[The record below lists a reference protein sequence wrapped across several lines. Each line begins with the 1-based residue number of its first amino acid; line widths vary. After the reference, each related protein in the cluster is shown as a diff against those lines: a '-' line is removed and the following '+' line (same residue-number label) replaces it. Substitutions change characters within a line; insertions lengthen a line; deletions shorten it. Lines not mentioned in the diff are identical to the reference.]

1 MTADAGPRQ
10 AGPSTWM
17 LCILGVVLALIGLP
31 LIVLGAQL
39 ITLGGSWYYGLAGL
53 VLVASGIFT
62 FRRSLIGFWLFA
74 ALFAATVVW
83 ALAESGFAFWP
94 MVPRLGGPLVIALI
108 IFLCLPLFP
117 SWRAGKAL
125 PFGLAAVV
133 VALLAGAGYAAFQP
147 QGVIRNDITPTP
159 GESVADAGGNWAAYG
174 STPSGTRYSAA
185 DQINTENVKDLQVAW
200 TYEYGEERVAGQED
214 QITPILI
221 NDTAYICTPQSN
233 VHAIDVNTGEARWV
247 FDSETDNS
255 AFARCRGVSYYE
267 YEAPEVEPA
276 ADALA
281 TPANEAGTE
290 PTTPVAPAAPVAPVV
305 AEAPAICGTGRIV
318 LTTSDAR
325 MIELDATTGELCA
338 DFGTGGIVDLKAGM
352 GDDALPNY
360 ILTSAPTVARNRVIV
375 GGFVLDNIS
384 TGEPSGVV
392 RAFDARSGEL
402 LWAWNADRPEGGLP
416 AAGELYTRGTPNV
429 WSTPA
434 YDDALGLVYLPTGN
448 ATPDFWAAHR
458 TEDMLRVS
466 ASVVAVDIETGA
478 ERWVFQTTH
487 HDVWDYDV
495 ASQPALYDVP
505 DGNGGTIPALIQIT
519 KRGQIF
525 MLDRRTG
532 EPIAEVEERAVPQD
546 VQEGDLPLS
555 PTQPYSVGM
564 PAIGVEPLTE
574 ARMWGATL
582 YDQLLCR
589 IEFKKLRYEGDFTP
603 PTTERM
609 IQWPGY
615 YGGFNWGSAA
625 LNEETGMLVLNDMRI
640 AQYVELV
647 PRDDYDS
654 QASSGADMHAGLS
667 PQTGTPFAAL
677 KDNFFSVLGV
687 PCQEPPYGTLTGID
701 LGSRSIAWQV
711 PMGTLEEAGPLGI
724 KTGLQIPIGMP
735 TIGGASTTS
744 GGLVFYAAT
753 QDYYLRA
760 MDAATGE
767 ELWKGKLPVGSQ
779 STPSTYVSPSSG
791 RQFVVLTAGGARQ
804 QNIRGDYV
812 VGFALPEGTAN

>member
-1 MTADAGPRQ
+1 MSVDSGFRSAEPNPWVLR
-10 AGPSTWM
+10 
-17 LCILGVVLALIGLP
+17 ILGVVLAIIGLP
-31 LIVLGAQL
+31 LLWLGGQL

-53 VLVASGIFT
+53 ALVVSGILV
-62 FRRSLIGFWLFA
+62 FRRSLLGFWLFA
-74 ALFAATVVW
+74 ALFVATVIW
-83 ALAESGFAFWP
+83 ALAEGGFNFWP
-94 MVPRLGGPLVIALI
+94 LVPRLGGPLVIALI
-108 IFLCLPLFP
+108 LALCLPLFP
-117 SWRAGKAL
+117 GWRAGRSL
-125 PFGLAAVV
+125 PYGLAAVF
-133 VALLAGAGYAAFQP
+133 ALVLVGAGVLAFQP
-147 QGVIRNDITPTP
+147 QGVIRTDIAATP
-159 GESVADAGGNWAAYG
+159 GEAVANAGGNWAAYG
-174 STPSGTRYSAA
+174 ATPSGTRFSAA
-185 DQINTENVKDLQVAW
+185 DQINTENVDTLEVAW
-200 TYEYGEERVAGQED
+200 TYQYGEERHAGQED

-221 NDTAYICTPQSN
+221 NDTAYICTPESN
-233 VHAIDVNTGEARWV
+233 VHAIDVNTGAARWV
-247 FDSETDNS
+247 YNSETENS
-255 AFARCRGVSYYE
+255 AFARCRGVSYYQ
-267 YEAPEVEPA
+267 YQAPAQTAPA
-276 ADALA
+276 TA
-281 TPANEAGTE
+281 AGT
-290 PTTPVAPAAPVAPVV
+290 PPATTPAAPATPL
-305 AEAPAICGTGRIV
+305 AAATPAICGEGRIV

-325 MIELDATTGELCA
+325 MIELDATTGEPCP
-338 DFGTGGIVDLKAGM
+338 DFGTAGIIDLKAGM
-352 GDDALPNY
+352 GDDALPQY
-360 ILTSAPTVARNRVIV
+360 ILTSAPTVARNRIIV

-384 TGEPSGVV
+384 VDEPSGVV

-416 AAGELYTRGTPNV
+416 APGELYTRGTPNV

-466 ASVVAVDIETGA
+466 ASVVAVDVETGA

-532 EPIAEVEERAVPQD
+532 EPIADVEERPVPQD
-546 VQEGDLPLS
+546 VQEGDTPLS

-603 PTTERM
+603 PTTQRM

-625 LNEETGMLVLNDMRI
+625 LNEQTGMLIVNDMRI

-647 PRDDYDS
+647 PRADYDA
-654 QASSGADMHAGLS
+654 QASGGGDLHAGLS
-667 PQTGTPFAAL
+667 AQSGTPFAAL
-677 KDNFFSVLGV
+677 KDNFFSPLGV

-701 LGSRSIAWQV
+701 LGTRQIAWQV
-711 PMGTLEEAGPLGI
+711 PMGTLEETGPLGI
-724 KTGLQIPIGMP
+724 KTGLSIPIGMP
-735 TIGGASTTS
+735 TIGGASTTA
-744 GGLVFYAAT
+744 GGVVFYAAT

-760 MDAATGE
+760 MDAATGT

-804 QNIRGDYV
+804 QDRRGDYV
-812 VGFALPEGTAN
+812 VAFALPEDAATN

>member
-1 MTADAGPRQ
+1 MSQTNPSSAAPR
-10 AGPSTWM
+10 GTGTWG
-17 LCILGVVLALIGLP
+17 LRLLGVMLAIVGLP
-31 LIVLGAQL
+31 LLVLGGQL
-39 ITLGGSWYYGLAGL
+39 ITLGGSWYYAIAGL
-53 VLVASGIFT
+53 VLVVAGVLV
-62 FRRSLIGFWLFA
+62 FRRSLAGFWLFA
-74 ALFAATVVW
+74 ALFLATIVW
-83 ALAESGFAFWP
+83 SLIESGFAFWP
-94 MVPRLGGPLVIALI
+94 LVPRLGGPLVIAI
-108 IFLCLPLFP
+108 VVALCLPLFP
-117 SWRAGKAL
+117 GWRSGRAL
-125 PFGLAAVV
+125 PFSLAALGVV
-133 VALLAGAGYAAFQP
+133 VLAGAGFMAFQP
-147 QGVIRNDITPTP
+147 QGVIRNAVTATP
-159 GESVADAGGNWAAYG
+159 GQAVADSGGNWAAYG
-174 STPSGTRYSAA
+174 ATPSGTRFSPA
-185 DQINTENVKDLQVAW
+185 DQINTENVQDLAIAW
-200 TYEYGEERVAGQED
+200 TYQYGEERKAGQED

-221 NDTAYICTPQSN
+221 NDTAYICTPESN
-233 VHAIDVNTGEARWV
+233 VHAIDVNTGAARWV
-247 FDSETDNS
+247 YDSATENS

-267 YEAPEVEPA
+267 YEAP
-276 ADALA
+276 
-281 TPANEAGTE
+281 
-290 PTTPVAPAAPVAPVV
+290 APAAPTAATLPTDAVAPAPVP
-305 AEAPAICGTGRIV
+305 AETAAAVPPAICGTGRIV

-338 DFGTGGIVDLKAGM
+338 DFGTNGIVDLKAGM

-392 RAFDARSGEL
+392 RAFDARSGAL

-434 YDDALGLVYLPTGN
+434 YDDTLGLVYLPTGN

-466 ASVVAVDIETGA
+466 AAVVAVDIETGA

-532 EPIAEVEERAVPQD
+532 EPIADVQERAVPQN
-546 VQEGDLPLS
+546 VQEGDTPLS

-574 ARMWGATL
+574 ARMWGATI

-589 IEFKKLRYEGDFTP
+589 IEFKKLRYQGDFTP
-603 PTTERM
+603 PGTDRT

-647 PRDDYDS
+647 PREDYDS
-654 QASSGADMHAGLS
+654 QAASGGDLHAGLS
-667 PQTGTPFAAL
+667 AQSGTPFAAL

-687 PCQEPPYGTLTGID
+687 PCQEPPYGTMTGID
-701 LGSRSIAWQV
+701 LATRTVAWQV
-711 PMGTLEEAGPLGI
+711 PMGTVEETGPLGI
-724 KTGLQIPIGMP
+724 KTGLSIPIGMP

-760 MDAATGE
+760 MDVATGE
-767 ELWKGKLPVGSQ
+767 ELWKGKLPIGSQ

-804 QNIRGDYV
+804 QDLRGDYV
-812 VGFALPEGTAN
+812 VAFALPDDAAGN

>member
-1 MTADAGPRQ
+1 MSAATDTRN
-10 AGPSTWM
+10 AGPSAWV
-17 LCILGVVLALIGLP
+17 LPILGIVLAVIGLP
-31 LIVLGAQL
+31 LIWLGGQL
-39 ITLGGSWYYGLAGL
+39 ITLGGSWYYGIAGL
-53 VLVASGIFT
+53 ALVVSGVFV
-62 FRRSLIGFWLFA
+62 FRRSLIGFWVFA
-74 ALFAATVVW
+74 ALFVATVIW
-83 ALAESGFAFWP
+83 ALVESGFAFWP
-94 MVPRLGGPLVIALI
+94 LVPRLGGPLVIALI
-108 IFLCLPLFP
+108 IALCPPLFP
-117 SWRAGKAL
+117 KWRAGKAL
-125 PFGLAAVV
+125 PFGAAAVLAV
-133 VALLAGAGYAAFQP
+133 LLVGAGYTAFQP
-147 QGVIRNDITPTP
+147 QGVIRNDIAATP
-159 GESVADAGGNWAAYG
+159 GTAVADSGGNWAAYG
-174 STPSGTRYSAA
+174 ATPTGTRFSPA
-185 DQINTENVKDLQVAW
+185 DQINTENVKDLQIAW
-200 TYEYGEERVAGQED
+200 TYQYGEERRAGQED

-221 NDTAYICTPQSN
+221 NDTAYICTPESN
-233 VHAIDVNTGEARWV
+233 VHAIDVNTGDARWV
-247 FDSETDNS
+247 YNSETANS

-267 YEAPEVEPA
+267 YQAP
-276 ADALA
+276 
-281 TPANEAGTE
+281 
-290 PTTPVAPAAPVAPVV
+290 APVAPVAPV
-305 AEAPAICGTGRIV
+305 AATLPTDAAAPAPVPVETAAVVPPAICGTGRIV

-338 DFGTGGIVDLKAGM
+338 DFGTNGIVDLKAGM
-352 GDDALPNY
+352 GDGALPNY

-416 AAGELYTRGTPNV
+416 APGELYTRGTPNV

-505 DGNGGTIPALIQIT
+505 DGSGGTIPALIQIT

-532 EPIAEVEERAVPQD
+532 EPIADVEERAVPQN
-546 VQEGDLPLS
+546 VQEGDTPLS

-564 PAIGVEPLTE
+564 PAIGTEPLTE

-589 IEFKKLRYEGDFTP
+589 IEFKKMRYEGDFTP
-603 PTTERM
+603 PGTERS

-625 LNEETGMLVLNDMRI
+625 INEDTGMLVLNDMRI
-640 AQYVELV
+640 AQYVQLV
-647 PRDDYDS
+647 PREDYDS
-654 QASSGADMHAGLS
+654 QAASGGDLHAGLS
-667 PQTGTPFAAL
+667 AQAGTPFAAL

-701 LGSRSIAWQV
+701 LGSRTVAWQV
-711 PMGTLEEAGPLGI
+711 PMGTLEETGPLGI
-724 KTGLQIPIGMP
+724 RTGLSIPIGMP

-760 MDAATGE
+760 FDVKTGE
-767 ELWKGKLPVGSQ
+767 ELWKGKLPIGSQ

-791 RQFVVLTAGGARQ
+791 KQFVVLTAGGARQ
-804 QNIRGDYV
+804 QNLRGDYV
-812 VGFALPEGTAN
+812 VAFALPE